1 MSSSFDF
8 SKRNKFSPS
17 QNNEKKEIGS
27 QQESF
32 VDNRESTDQ
41 ITQLQNSVDNSL
53 HSQEITQLQEKTD
66 NTTGMPDDLK
76 QGIESLTGQDMSD
89 VKVTY
94 NSDKPAQLQAHAY
107 ANGNDI
113 HLATGQEK
121 HLPHEAWHVVQQKQG
136 RVQPTTQVNGAP
148 INDDNGL
155 ESEADKMGQ
164 KALQL
169 KSYNPN
175 NLNIAQNTNSIFQL
189 NKTKKK
195 EASSGGNP
203 PVDQVHEVE
212 TGKVVDPGTNK
223 KSKDKP
229 NKSEGLLNSAKR
241 AGNSIVNTG
250 KGVNETVKAGDEA
263 IGNDGQSGMS
273 DGFKNQGAY
282 VGKDGQAKMFGG
294 EGDDDRSVAG
304 HEGFTGKGL
313 EITADILAQ
322 YSGLIRVIRAAKD
335 LASPDDA
342 EGWELILNKTESA
355 LEVGQGMAKAS
366 EGAVKT
372 AGHFEEDSAL
382 STELADVGNIVE
394 GVSSGFEAAKS
405 FLSGIKGSIKMFQD
419 ITSEG
424 KKPKKSEIA
433 KVIQDAADCGK
444 ASMNLIKTIENA
456 TGGASSET
464 LASISGMDIITNTV
478 DCLRQIHKIYSDS
491 YVMEDMDE
499 QMSRYEEKYKKLV
512 KKINKEKHLEIKGE
526 LDERAEVNRK
536 IVADLANK
544 DTYKTKEETVGKK
557 EKSDKEYLE
566 KRVPELKEI
575 VEEYAL
581 AKEIYDS
588 KVKTKHRILI
598 KIFADIMKI
607 TGSTLT
613 LSGVGAVAGGATK
626 GAGAATE
633 LMAAGARNAKQN
645 LRDNQAKGGKL
656 AAAAN
661 LVGVKA
667 DISKTTA
674 AKKEW
679 RIEQGRVLVNML
691 MNAGTSKEDI
701 DKLNKIANDREKAK
715 KLNIKE
721 AEEINQLAKKFK
733 EKDLDRIK
741 PFFKGVGIEDFDG
754 FKNFKDLI
762 KAIAKN
768 LKKREI

>member
-1 MSSSFDF
+1 MPFSFF
-8 SKRNKFSPS
+8 QRKTITPS
-17 QNNEKKEIGS
+17 QTKEKKEKNT
-27 QQESF
+27 QKLSF
-32 VDNRESTDQ
+32 VDNRYNSSEISD
-41 ITQLQNSVDNSL
+41 LQNSIDNSDN
-53 HSQEITQLQEKTD
+53 SQSITQLQEKVD
-66 NTTGMPDDLK
+66 NKTGMPDDLK
-76 QGIESLTGQDMSD
+76 QGVENLSGEDMSD

-107 ANGNDI
+107 AQGTDI
-113 HLATGQEK
+113 HIASGQEK
-121 HLPHEAWHVVQQKQG
+121 HLPHEAWHVAQQKQG

-148 INDDNGL
+148 INNNNGL

-169 KSYNPN
+169 KSYNSN

-189 NKTKKK
+189 K
-195 EASSGGNP
+195 GLP

-223 KSKDKP
+223 KKKSNDKP

-241 AGNSIVNTG
+241 AGKSIVNTG

-304 HEGFTGKGL
+304 HERFTGKGL

-355 LEVGQGMAKAS
+355 LEVGQGMTKAT

-478 DCLRQIHKIYSDS
+478 DCLRQIHGIYDGSS
-491 YVMEDMDE
+491 VMEDMDE

-581 AKEIYDS
+581 AKEIYHS

-741 PFFKGVGIEDFDG
+741 PFFKAVGIEDFDG